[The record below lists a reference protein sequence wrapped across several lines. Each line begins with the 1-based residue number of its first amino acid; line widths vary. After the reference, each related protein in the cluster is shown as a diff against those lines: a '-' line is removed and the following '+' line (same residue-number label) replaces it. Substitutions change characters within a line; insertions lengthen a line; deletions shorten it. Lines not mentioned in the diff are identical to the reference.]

1 MNSLLQILSFI
12 GGKEEKITWHFKL
25 RTWFFRG
32 QRVKIEENGGSRT
45 FCSKYVPVKTEEVI

>member
-12 GGKEEKITWHFKL
+12 GGKEKITWHFKL

-32 QRVKIEENGGSRT
+32 QRVKIEENGGSRN